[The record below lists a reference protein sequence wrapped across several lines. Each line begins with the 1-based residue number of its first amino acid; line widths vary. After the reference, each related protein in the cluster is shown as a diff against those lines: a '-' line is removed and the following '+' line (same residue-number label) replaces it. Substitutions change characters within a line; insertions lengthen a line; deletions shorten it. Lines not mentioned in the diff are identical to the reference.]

1 MEHHDVIPSERS
13 ESRDLH
19 LERMSDL
26 VTTIIDGD
34 VAVLRIDSPPVN
46 ALDAAVREALS
57 EALQRVDA
65 RAVVIACAGRTFVA
79 GADIGELEQ
88 AAWGD
93 GIGPDIHP
101 LLAQVEDFAQPI
113 VAAIHGTAL
122 GGGLELAMACHYRV
136 AVESARLGLP
146 EVTLGIIPGAEGTQ
160 RLPRLVGVEKALDMG
175 LTGRPIT
182 APDALNVGLI
192 DRLVSGEDLVAAATE
207 FAREMLD
214 RAAPRTRERTDRL
227 GTPEQNAPIFAA
239 ARETARKTK
248 PHIPAAAL
256 FVDAVEAAATLPF
269 DAGCRRERELSAE
282 SVRSEPCKALLH
294 VFLAER
300 AATKIPDVT
309 RETPTIAVNRVAIV
323 GAGTMGGGIAMACAN
338 AGITVHLID
347 TTPDAL
353 EKGMDAVRRNYAAS
367 VKRGRMTEGAVAERL
382 TRITPQLDAAGFDE
396 ADLVIEAVFESMELK
411 RQIFAELDRV
421 TKPGCVLATNTST
434 LDIDAIASVTSRP
447 ERVIGLHFFSPAN
460 VMRLLEIV
468 RGAAT
473 SPEVVATALGL
484 AKRLGKVGV
493 VVRNLPG
500 FVGNRMMF
508 PYMYETQFLVE
519 EGATP
524 EQVDRVLTRWGMA
537 MGMFAVDDMAGLD
550 VAWRVRQELGHFS
563 DPAERRPLVADQL
576 HAMGRYGQKTGKG
589 WFKYSP
595 DVGGGRTPIPD
606 PEVLDLIAV
615 SATSAGI
622 MRRTIRDDEIIERSI
637 YALINEGARVLADGG
652 ALRASDID
660 VVYVNGYG
668 FPGWRGGPMFY
679 ADRVGL
685 REIHDRIAAFHRE
698 LGPRWEPAPL
708 LARLAREGRTFRE
721 LDAERAE
728 NIAIPT
734 PA

>member
-1 MEHHDVIPSERS
+1 VSKVVNVGVE
-13 ESRDLH
+13 
-19 LERMSDL
+19 
-26 VTTIIDGD
+26 GD
-34 VAVLRIDSPPVN
+34 VAVVTIDNPPVN
-46 ALDAAVREALS
+46 ALDRGVREALVP
-57 EALQRVDA
+57 ALDRVAKDGGV
-65 RAVVIACAGRTFVA
+65 RAVVLACAGRTFVA
-79 GADIGELEQ
+79 GADINELER
-88 AAWGD
+88 AAWSD
-93 GIGPDIHP
+93 GIGPDLHP
-101 LLAQVEDFAQPI
+101 LLAQVEDFPRPI

-182 APDALNVGLI
+182 ARDALNVGLI
-192 DRLVSGEDLVAAATE
+192 DRVIDADDLVAGAMA
-207 FAREMLD
+207 FAREMLARGTPHRRTRD
-214 RAAPRTRERTDRL
+214 RADRL
-227 GTPEQNAPIFAA
+227 GTPEQNAPLFAA
-239 ARETARKTK
+239 ARDTARKTK

-256 FVDAVEAAATLPF
+256 FIDAVEAAARLPF
-269 DAGCRRERELSAE
+269 DAGIGRERELSAE

-294 VFLAER
+294 VFFAER
-300 AATKIPDVT
+300 AAAKIPDVT
-309 RETPTIAVNRVAIV
+309 SETPALPVSKVAIV

-338 AGITVHLID
+338 AGIDVRLRD
-347 TTPDAL
+347 TSTTAL
-353 EKGMDAVRRNYAAS
+353 ERGMDAVRRNYAAS
-367 VKRGRMTEGAVAERL
+367 VKRGRMTEAAVAERL
-382 TRITPQLDAAGFDE
+382 ARIQPRLDDAGFDE
-396 ADLVIEAVFESMELK
+396 ADVVIEAVFESMELK
-411 RQIFAELDRV
+411 QRIFAELNRV
-421 TKPGCVLATNTST
+421 TRPGCVLATNTST

-447 ERVIGLHFFSPAN
+447 ERVVGLHFFSPAN

-468 RGAAT
+468 RGGAT

-493 VVRNLPG
+493 VVRNLAG

-550 VAWRVRQELGHFS
+550 VAWRVRQELGHFR
-563 DPAERRPLVADQL
+563 DPGVRRPLVADQL
-576 HAMGRYGQKTGKG
+576 YALGRYGQKTGKG
-589 WFKYSP
+589 WFGYSP

-606 PEVLDLIAV
+606 AEVLDLIART
-615 SATSAGI
+615 ATDAGI
-622 MRRTIRDDEIIERSI
+622 RRRAISDEEIEQRAI

-685 REIHDRIAAFHRE
+685 RSIYERVAEFRRE

-721 LDAERAE
+721 LDAERASRLVALGSDTE
-728 NIAIPT
+728 GV
-734 PA
+734 

>member
-1 MEHHDVIPSERS
+1 
-13 ESRDLH
+13 
-19 LERMSDL
+19 MSDV
-26 VTTIIDGD
+26 VTVGSDGD
-34 VAVLRIDSPPVN
+34 VAVVRIDNPPVN
-46 ALDAAVREALS
+46 ALDRGVREALAP
-57 EALQRVDA
+57 ALARVAADDA
-65 RAVVIACAGRTFVA
+65 VRAVVLVCAGRTFVA
-79 GADIGELEQ
+79 GADIGELER
-88 AAWGD
+88 AAWSD
-93 GIGPDIHP
+93 GIGPDMHP
-101 LLAQVEDFAQPI
+101 LLAQVEDFPKPI

-175 LTGRPIT
+175 LTGRPIA
-182 APDALNVGLI
+182 APDALASGLI
-192 DRLVSGEDLVAAATE
+192 DHMVAGDDLLTAATA
-207 FAREMLD
+207 FAREQLA
-214 RAAPRTRERTDRL
+214 RGAHHPRTRDRADKL
-227 GTPEQNAPIFAA
+227 GTPEQNAPLFAA
-239 ARETARKTK
+239 ARETARRTK

-269 DAGCRRERELSAE
+269 ESGIRRERELSAE

-294 VFLAER
+294 LFLAER

-309 RETPTIAVNRVAIV
+309 RETPAMTVNRVAIV

-338 AGITVHLID
+338 AGISVLLRDATSA
-347 TTPDAL
+347 AL
-353 EKGMDAVRRNYAAS
+353 EKGMESVRRNYAAS
-367 VKRGRMTEGAVAERL
+367 VKRGRMTDAVMAERL
-382 TRITPQLDAAGFDE
+382 ARIQPQVGTDGFGD

-411 RQIFAELDRV
+411 RTIFAELDRV
-421 TKPGCVLATNTST
+421 TKPDCVLATNTST
-434 LDIDAIASVTSRP
+434 LDIDAIAAVTSRP
-447 ERVIGLHFFSPAN
+447 ERVVGLHFFSPAN

-473 SPEVVATALGL
+473 SPEVVASALGL
-484 AKRLGKVGV
+484 AKRLGKIGV

-563 DPAERRPLVADQL
+563 DPSQRRPLVADQL
-576 HAMGRYGQKTGKG
+576 YAMGRYGQKTGSG
-589 WFKYSP
+589 WFRYSP

-606 PEVLDLIAV
+606 PEVLDLIART
-615 SATSAGI
+615 ATGAGI
-622 MRRTIRDDEIIERSI
+622 ARRDISDDEIVERAI
-637 YALINEGARVLADGG
+637 YALINEGARVLEDGG

-660 VVYVNGYG
+660 VVYANGYG

-685 REIHDRIAAFHRE
+685 RRIHDRIATFHRE

-721 LDAERAE
+721 LDALGSDTAGV
-728 NIAIPT
+728 
-734 PA
+734 

>member
-1 MEHHDVIPSERS
+1 M
-13 ESRDLH
+13 
-19 LERMSDL
+19 
-26 VTTIIDGD
+26 VTVDGD
-34 VAVLRIDSPPVN
+34 IAVVQIDNPPVN
-46 ALDAAVREALS
+46 ALDRGVREALAS
-57 EALQRVDA
+57 ALARVAADA
-65 RAVVIACAGRTFVA
+65 AVRAVVIASAGRTFVA
-79 GADIGELEQ
+79 GADIGELER
-88 AAWGD
+88 AAWSD
-93 GIGPDIHP
+93 GVGPDLHP
-101 LLAQVEDFAQPI
+101 LLAQVEDLAKPV

-175 LTGRPIT
+175 LSGRPIPASDAHASGLVDQIVEGDLLAGAT
-182 APDALNVGLI
+182 A
-192 DRLVSGEDLVAAATE
+192 
-207 FAREMLD
+207 FAREQLA
-214 RAAPRTRERTDRL
+214 RGAPHPRTRDRSDKL
-227 GTPEQNAPIFAA
+227 GTPGQNAPAFAA

-256 FVDAVEAAATLPF
+256 FIDAVEAAVTLPF
-269 DAGCRRERELSAE
+269 DAGVRRERELSAE

-294 VFLAER
+294 VFFAER
-300 AATKIPDVT
+300 AAAKVPDVT
-309 RETPTIAVNRVAIV
+309 RDTPALPVNKVAII

-338 AGITVHLID
+338 AGITVHLVD
-347 TTPDAL
+347 TTPAAL
-353 EKGMDAVRRNYAAS
+353 DRGMDAVRRNYAAS
-367 VKRGRMTEGAVAERL
+367 VKRGRLTEAAVAERL
-382 TRITPQLDAAGFDE
+382 ARITPQLDHKDFDE
-396 ADLVIEAVFESMELK
+396 AEVVIEAVFESMELK
-411 RQIFAELDRV
+411 QRVFAELNAV
-421 TKPGCVLATNTST
+421 TRPGCVLATNTST

-447 ERVIGLHFFSPAN
+447 ERVVGLHFFSPAN

-468 RGAAT
+468 RGGAT
-473 SPEVVATALGL
+473 SPDVVATALGL

-550 VAWRVRQELGHFS
+550 VAWRVRQELGHFR
-563 DPAERRPLVADQL
+563 DPSVRRPLVADQL
-576 HAMGRYGQKTGKG
+576 YAMGRYGQKTGSG
-589 WFKYSP
+589 WFRYSP

-606 PEVLDLIAV
+606 PEVLDLIART
-615 SATSAGI
+615 ATDAGI
-622 MRRTIRDDEIIERSI
+622 TRREISDEEIEQRAI
-637 YALINEGARVLADGG
+637 YALINEGVRVLADGG

-668 FPGWRGGPMFY
+668 FPAWRGGPMFY

-685 REIHDRIAAFHRE
+685 RSIYERIAEFHRE

-708 LARLAREGRTFRE
+708 LARLAHEGRTFRA
-721 LDAERAE
+721 LDAELAE
-728 NIAIPT
+728 RTAA
-734 PA
+734 PASA

>member
-1 MEHHDVIPSERS
+1 VSKVVNVGVE
-13 ESRDLH
+13 
-19 LERMSDL
+19 
-26 VTTIIDGD
+26 GD
-34 VAVLRIDSPPVN
+34 VAVVTIDNPPVN
-46 ALDAAVREALS
+46 ALDRGVREALVP
-57 EALQRVDA
+57 ALDRVAKDGGV
-65 RAVVIACAGRTFVA
+65 RAVVLACAGRTFVA
-79 GADIGELEQ
+79 GADINELER
-88 AAWGD
+88 AAWSD
-93 GIGPDIHP
+93 GIGPDLHP
-101 LLAQVEDFAQPI
+101 LLAQVEDFPRPL

-182 APDALNVGLI
+182 ARDALNVGLI
-192 DRLVSGEDLVAAATE
+192 DRVIDADDLVAGAMA
-207 FAREMLD
+207 FAREMLARGTPHRRTRD
-214 RAAPRTRERTDRL
+214 RADRL
-227 GTPEQNAPIFAA
+227 GTPEQNAPLFAA
-239 ARETARKTK
+239 ARDTARKTK

-256 FVDAVEAAATLPF
+256 FIDAVEAAARLPF
-269 DAGCRRERELSAE
+269 DAGIGRERELSAE

-294 VFLAER
+294 VFFAER
-300 AATKIPDVT
+300 AAAKIPDVT
-309 RETPTIAVNRVAIV
+309 SETPALPVSKVAIV

-338 AGITVHLID
+338 AGISVRLR
-347 TTPDAL
+347 DATSAAL
-353 EKGMDAVRRNYAAS
+353 DKGMDAVRRNYAAS
-367 VKRGRMTEGAVAERL
+367 VKRGRMTEAAVAERL
-382 TRITPQLDAAGFDE
+382 ARIQPRLDDAGFDE
-396 ADLVIEAVFESMELK
+396 ADVVIEAVFESMELK
-411 RQIFAELDRV
+411 QRIFAELNRV
-421 TKPGCVLATNTST
+421 TRPGCVLATNTST

-447 ERVIGLHFFSPAN
+447 ERVVGLHFFSPAN

-468 RGAAT
+468 RGGAT
-473 SPEVVATALGL
+473 SPDVVATALGL

-493 VVRNLPG
+493 VVRNLAG

-550 VAWRVRQELGHFS
+550 VAWRVRQELGHFR
-563 DPAERRPLVADQL
+563 DPGVRRPLVADQL
-576 HAMGRYGQKTGKG
+576 YALGRYGQKTGKG
-589 WFKYSP
+589 WFGYSP
-595 DVGGGRTPIPD
+595 DVGGGRTPSPD
-606 PEVLDLIAV
+606 AEVLDLIART
-615 SATSAGI
+615 ATDAGI
-622 MRRTIRDDEIIERSI
+622 RRRAISDEEIEQRAI

-685 REIHDRIAAFHRE
+685 RSIYERVAEFHRE

-721 LDAERAE
+721 LDAERASRLVALGSDTE
-728 NIAIPT
+728 GV
-734 PA
+734 